1 MQKQDNKELESKN
14 DNIDFPILSFL
25 SFILNIFLFFYT
37 LELKERNLSIFE
49 NIKGL
54 VEINLLQEEKILLQ
68 EELIERYQRLLQHR
82 IVYEKTNQFNNLSS
96 INL

>member
-14 DNIDFPILSFL
+14 DNIDFPILPLL
-25 SFILNIFLFFYT
+25 SFILNVFLFFYT
-37 LELKERNLSIFE
+37 LELKEKNLSIFE

-68 EELIERYQRLLQHR
+68 EELIEKYQRLLQHR

-96 INL
+96 INP

>member
-14 DNIDFPILSFL
+14 DNIDFPILSIL

-37 LELKERNLSIFE
+37 LELKEKNLSIFE

-68 EELIERYQRLLQHR
+68 EELIEKYQRLLQHR

-96 INL
+96 INP

>member
-14 DNIDFPILSFL
+14 DNIDFQILSLL
-25 SFILNIFLFFYT
+25 SFVLNVFLFFYT
-37 LELKERNLSIFE
+37 LELKERNLSVFE

-68 EELIERYQRLLQHR
+68 EELIEKYQRLLQHR

-96 INL
+96 INP

>member
-1 MQKQDNKELESKN
+1 MQKQDNKELEFKN
-14 DNIDFPILSFL
+14 DNIDFPILSIL

-54 VEINLLQEEKILLQ
+54 E
-68 EELIERYQRLLQHR
+68 
-82 IVYEKTNQFNNLSS
+82 
-96 INL
+96 

>member
-68 EELIERYQRLLQHR
+68 EELIEKYQRLLQHR

>member
-68 EELIERYQRLLQHR
+68 EELIEKYQRLLQHR

-96 INL
+96 INP

>member
-1 MQKQDNKELESKN
+1 MQEQDDKGPKSKN
-14 DNIDFPILSFL
+14 DNIDFPVLPLLSL
-25 SFILNIFLFFYT
+25 VLNVFLFFYT
-37 LELKERNLSIFE
+37 LELKERNLSVFE

-82 IVYEKTNQFNNLSS
+82 IVYEKTDQFNNLFS
-96 INL
+96 INP

>member
-14 DNIDFPILSFL
+14 DNIDFPILSIL
-25 SFILNIFLFFYT
+25 SFILNVFLFFYT
-37 LELKERNLSIFE
+37 LELKEKNLSIFE

-68 EELIERYQRLLQHR
+68 EELIEKYQRLLQHR

-96 INL
+96 INP